1 LSAVIES
8 GPCSRRNCSKPST
21 LSSAA
26 ARISGL
32 VEEGLLVR
40 DFSQMLLSERLDE
53 FVAGQREDVED
64 RLSMQ
69 VRALTA
75 VTE

>member
-1 LSAVIES
+1 
-8 GPCSRRNCSKPST
+8 
-21 LSSAA
+21 
-26 ARISGL
+26 L